1 MRTIVVAV
9 LAVFLVGPVAAAE
22 QADTL
27 DEMVLL
33 TVGGKIGNANRG
45 PLDPKKDSLLALN
58 KIAFDHAFAFDRQML
73 LSLPQGTVTA
83 ETRELGTQATFKG
96 PLLRDVLGKIEA
108 AKLKLTFVAV
118 NGYTGWLMPEDVD
131 RSDWI
136 LALEADGKPLDI
148 GQQGP
153 IWLINTR
160 AKGEKAS
167 EDHRGHW
174 VWSVFYINVGG

>member
-1 MRTIVVAV
+1 MARILTAI
-9 LAVFLVGPVAAAE
+9 LALLLLCGGAAFADDAAAPKG
-22 QADTL
+22 
-27 DEMVLL
+27 MVLL

-45 PLDPKKDSLLALN
+45 PLDPQKDSLLAIQ
-58 KIAFDHAFAFDRQML
+58 KVKFEHAFAFDRDML
-73 LSLPQGTVTA
+73 LGLKQGTVTA
-83 ETRELGTQATFKG
+83 ETRELGTATFKG
-96 PLLRDVLGKIEA
+96 PLLSEVLGKIEA

-131 RSDWI
+131 RSDFI
-136 LALEADGKPLDI
+136 LALEADGKPLGL

-153 IWLINTR
+153 VWLINTR

-174 VWSVFYINVGG
+174 VWSLFYIHVGE

>member
-1 MRTIVVAV
+1 MRIVVVAL
-9 LAVFLVGPVAAAE
+9 LAALSVCPAAAE
-22 QADTL
+22 ETDSPK
-27 DEMVLL
+27 EMALL

-45 PLDPKKDSLLALN
+45 ALDPGKDSLLALN
-58 KIAFDHAFAFDRQML
+58 KVNFDRAFAFDRPML

-83 ETRELGTQATFKG
+83 QTRELGAPASFRG
-96 PLLRDVLGKIEA
+96 PLLRELLGKVEA

-118 NGYTGWLMPEDVD
+118 NGYTGWLTPEDVD

-148 GQQGP
+148 GGQGP

-174 VWSVFYINVGG
+174 VWSVFYINVGE